1 MVERKKAKVPI
12 WIRLPVILLV
22 AVGIVLWGIQKEEW
36 SERTYS
42 KGVLNIMAL
51 DESVAS
57 NNTEATDYI
66 RSIGE
71 FQMKGTLMIEQGTVE
86 VTVQMG
92 EKEILHE
99 IYGPGEY
106 EFETEV
112 YNAADA
118 RACGASEVSVKG
130 ISETYVGMVIWDY
143 KISDD
148 AEGTYTTSYY
158 TRRTNFE
165 RFYDR
170 LRDVFASEETE

>member
-1 MVERKKAKVPI
+1 MVERKKAKVPL
-12 WIRLPVILLV
+12 WITLPVILLV
-22 AVGIVLWGIQKEEW
+22 AVGIVFWGIQKEEW
-36 SERTYS
+36 VERTYS
-42 KGVLNIMAL
+42 KRELNIMEL
-51 DESVAS
+51 DENLTS
-57 NNTEATDYI
+57 NDDESTDYI

-86 VTVQMG
+86 VTIRMG
-92 EKEILHE
+92 ERELLHE

-112 YNAADA
+112 YNAAGA
-118 RACGASEVSVKG
+118 RASGASEVSVKG

-148 AEGTYTTSYY
+148 AEGTYTTGYY

-170 LRDVFASEETE
+170 LRDMFTSEETE